1 MLGAGKQEAFNVVS
15 FRESQDRWGN
25 RMTAYMYL
33 FHLKFSFR
41 PYLLL
46 GFPLWIIVLSICSR
60 VFIRRQHSIFLN
72 NTDQFLKL
80 PELKTDNTDKYKNFD
95 LFFYSKKQNQ
105 SETEVILFSC
115 LRKNTG
121 FNLTCIIILLF

>member
-1 MLGAGKQEAFNVVS
+1 
-15 FRESQDRWGN
+15 
-25 RMTAYMYL
+25 MTAYMYL
-33 FHLKFSFR
+33 FHLRFSFR

-46 GFPLWIIVLSICSR
+46 GFPLWIIVLSICSS
-60 VFIRRQHSIFLN
+60 VFIRRQYSIFLK

-80 PELKTDNTDKYKNFD
+80 SELKTNNTDKYKNFD